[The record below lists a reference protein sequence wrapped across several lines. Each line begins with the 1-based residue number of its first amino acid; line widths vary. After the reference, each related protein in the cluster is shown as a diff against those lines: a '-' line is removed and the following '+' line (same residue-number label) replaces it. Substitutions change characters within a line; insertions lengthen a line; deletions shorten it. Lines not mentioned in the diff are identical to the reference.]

1 MSFSFGV
8 VCHHKKARGG
18 EMRNV
23 RIAMFWPTLA
33 GGGVE
38 RNGVKVSR
46 ELLRRGFD
54 VDIVLANASGP
65 LANEVPSGARVVDLN
80 LRLGGGR
87 LVLAVGPLA
96 KYLSREKPD
105 VLWSNMTEV
114 NVIAIA
120 ATLSASHRPWCIVS
134 ERNVLTPRVKK
145 SIAKRVVRLAAQWLY
160 PKADRIHAVSLGV
173 ADDVAV
179 VTKVDRRRIR
189 VIYNPILTED
199 MLLKAEQPLNDP
211 WFLPGEPPVIL
222 GAGRLVPQKDFA
234 TLIRAFALVRSRIRA
249 RLVILGEG
257 PLRGELESLAQ
268 QLGVDED
275 VRFIGFVLNP
285 FVYMKRAAVFVL
297 PSLHEG
303 FPNVLAEAMAVGTP
317 VVATNC
323 PSGPDE
329 ILEGGKWGHLVPI
342 RDTRALA
349 DAIAETLLNPNPSRV
364 EGALRRVEK
373 LRLEH
378 IVDEYLRELFP
389 PRMDTESL
397 TQQ

>member
-1 MSFSFGV
+1 
-8 VCHHKKARGG
+8 
-18 EMRNV
+18 
-23 RIAMFWPTLA
+23 
-33 GGGVE
+33 
-38 RNGVKVSR
+38 
-46 ELLRRGFD
+46 
-54 VDIVLANASGP
+54 
-65 LANEVPSGARVVDLN
+65 
-80 LRLGGGR
+80 
-87 LVLAVGPLA
+87 
-96 KYLSREKPD
+96 
-105 VLWSNMTEV
+105 V

-222 GAGRLVPQKDFA
+222 GAGRLVHQKDFA
-234 TLIRAFALVRSRIRA
+234 TLIRAFALLRSRIRA